1 MWEFP
6 SALVHPAALAS
17 YPLPSTVRSPTMPRC
32 CHVCSPNSL
41 TPGNCQTRIDGQNA
55 IKPVQAESEARLLS
69 LAFSVPGDVFCM
81 AGATRKSF
89 LPWDMPCGVNHS
101 AARPCP
107 NLFPGRKRSFLS
119 ADATIE
125 RHRNRRVLHRFS
137 AAVWYL
143 GGNIS
148 PCLFPKGQRLLCSPL
163 AACSFYWRSRL
174 R

>member
-1 MWEFP
+1 
-6 SALVHPAALAS
+6 
-17 YPLPSTVRSPTMPRC
+17 MPRC

-101 AARPCP
+101 AARPCRTFSLGTINRQNKP
-107 NLFPGRKRSFLS
+107 DIAGEPSYSASKPFLFPGRKRSFLS
-119 ADATIE
+119 ADATSE
-125 RHRNRRVLHRFS
+125 KHRNRRVLHRFS

-148 PCLFPKGQRLLCSPL
+148 PCLSPKGKRLLCSPL